1 MSQII
6 SILSMFAL
14 IACGPLQAP
23 KKNKSKKKQGE
34 IVTLNLTKAQ
44 KAQIQQLGLKVE
56 GKALF
61 IISGDQEALDQLA
74 IQDSIT
80 ESEMLIESNE
90 PGELDAKNFYLA
102 KKDFN
107 IPELLAKNPTY
118 DGRGVIVGGI
128 DDGVSPSL
136 PGLKTTTDGKRK
148 FLNRTASSNFYQYEV
163 KNVGNSDVYTDASA
177 YTMTY
182 TESFIKAFE
191 AKIDIEKKK
200 DTNNGTRE
208 LNGNGSNDVF
218 DMSVYET
225 ANGII
230 ACIDLDLNQTIEKV
244 ECLRPFSK
252 SGDYIFWN
260 KEKQRELTFEFNS
273 EDNTIKLSEGEVSGD
288 SHGEGVASVMS
299 GHKIGGLYDG
309 VAPGSQYVDYDLS
322 QDVGEFNEK
331 TIYSIGTFVRA
342 LDWMGQNGA
351 EVVNISYSI
360 FFYNAKSQD
369 FMRKALKKLV
379 EEYNMVISFSAG
391 NNGPG
396 LGSHNRGAIYPKD
409 VLVAGAFLNKEL
421 DENVHG
427 VTGLPEQGQVV
438 YYSSIGPGVHGGMGA
453 TVISPLS
460 SLTHSSG
467 TDGYR
472 AFNGTSSAA
481 PALAGAA
488 AVLISAVKQV
498 GLKVDAGSIVHAL
511 RLSAQRLVDVPYVV
525 QGAGLPKVDK
535 ALEIYKEIIA
545 GKQFKNISIDIS
557 KKFEDGVKTQG
568 LIYKTS
574 EISGI
579 EEEEILLK
587 GILSQAAPVQALV
600 NLVEPVRIE
609 YSHDFMKGAGNLW
622 IANSNSRFYLEI
634 DLDAAKKLS
643 HEVFGEIKIIS
654 QKSNRVLQT
663 IPVTIINDVVM
674 DKKVT
679 IDGALAAQSGH
690 RLHMKVPAG
699 VKAVGVR
706 MLDGTRMTEYAR
718 GNFYNASRV
727 RQSTLRG
734 LAPGKV
740 FYHEVEGGNSIQFTL
755 ARYGGT
761 SNELEFKYEI
771 FPVSVELESD
781 FVSVENAKINVIN
794 SFEQLNSELI
804 VREVFAPIS
813 KIVKKYK
820 KSEKEP
826 FSISAEITETGTYD
840 LAYKFAKN
848 PMTSYFYFNC
858 SYKIEKDGEM
868 TDQGSGY
875 SANFILSSDLPAKVT
890 FTCYPFDYD
899 DKNTFDEMTVF
910 GTITKEAK
918 EVMTDMV
925 RIESGDV
932 ELDLEDA
939 EMKSGSKYE
948 VLMTPIFE
956 NSTSNEVS
964 LGVIEAI

>member
-1 MSQII
+1 MSVL
-6 SILSMFAL
+6 LSVLSLLAL
-14 IACGPLQAP
+14 ISCGPIQGKAN
-23 KKNKSKKKQGE
+23 KKKSKKQAE
-34 IVTLNLTKAQ
+34 IVTLNLTQ
-44 KAQIQQLGLKVE
+44 TQQNMARELGLKVE
-56 GKALF
+56 GKAVY
-61 IISGDQEALDQLA
+61 IISGDQEAIDQLA

-80 ESEMLIESNE
+80 EDQIVIEMNQD
-90 PGELDAKNFYLA
+90 GDLDARNFYLA

-107 IPELLAKNPTY
+107 IPEFLAKNPTY

-148 FLNRTASSNFYQYEV
+148 FLNRTASSNFYEYTF

-182 TESFIKAFE
+182 GESFTKAFE

-200 DTNNGTRE
+200 DTNDSTRD
-208 LNGNGSNDVF
+208 LNGNGSRDVF

-225 ANGII
+225 SNGVV
-230 ACIDLDLNQTIEKV
+230 ACIDLDLNEKIDKV

-260 KEKQRELTFEFNS
+260 KENQRELTFEYDS
-273 EDNTIKLSEGEVSGD
+273 ENNTIKLSEGEVSGD

-309 VAPGSQYVDYDLS
+309 VAPGSQYIDYDLS
-322 QDVGEFNEK
+322 QDVGEFTQK

-342 LDWMGQNGA
+342 LEWMGQNGA

-460 SLTHSSG
+460 SLTHNSG

-488 AVLISAVKQV
+488 AVLISAVKQE

-511 RLSAQRLVDVPYVV
+511 RLSAKRLIDVPYVV

-535 ALEIYKEIIA
+535 ALEIYKEIIT
-545 GKQFKNISIDIS
+545 GKQFKNIRIDIS
-557 KKFEDGVKTQG
+557 KSFEDGVKTQG

-574 EISGI
+574 EISGV
-579 EEEEILLK
+579 EEEEVLLK
-587 GILSQAAPVQALV
+587 GILSDIAPVEAAV

-609 YSHDFMKGAGNLW
+609 YSHDFIKGAGNLW
-622 IANSNSRFYLEI
+622 IANSKSRLYIEI
-634 DLDAAKKLS
+634 DLDAAKKLE

-654 QKSNRVLQT
+654 QRTDKVLQT
-663 IPVTIINDVVM
+663 IPVTIINDIFM

-679 IDGALAAQSGH
+679 VDGALAAQSGH

-718 GNFYNASRV
+718 GNFYNSSRV

-740 FYHEVEGGNSIQFTL
+740 FYHEVDGGNSIQFTL
-755 ARYGGT
+755 ARFGGT
-761 SNELEFKYEI
+761 SNHLEFKYEI
-771 FPVSVELESD
+771 FPIAVSLNSEYVSVDNPKL
-781 FVSVENAKINVIN
+781 NATN
-794 SFEQLNSELI
+794 SYGQLNSEII
-804 VREVFAPIS
+804 VREVFEPIA
-813 KIVKKYK
+813 KVVKKYK

-826 FSISAEITETGTYD
+826 FTISAEIDETGTYE
-840 LAYKFAKN
+840 LAYDFAKK
-848 PMTSYFYFNC
+848 PMTTYFYFNC
-858 SYKIEKDGEM
+858 SYQVEKD
-868 TDQGSGY
+868 DKVVDRGSG
-875 SANFILSSDLPAKVT
+875 SSVNFILSNDLPKKLT
-890 FTCYPFDYD
+890 FTCFPFDYD
-899 DKNTFDEMTVF
+899 DKNTFDEMTIF
-910 GTITKEAK
+910 GTITKEADQ
-918 EVMTDMV
+918 VMSDMV
-925 RIESGDV
+925 RLENGEIE
-932 ELDLEDA
+932 LNLKDA
-939 EMKSGSKYE
+939 EMESGSKYE
-948 VLMTPIFE
+948 ILMTPIFE
-956 NSTSNEVS
+956 NNSSNEVS
-964 LGVIEAI
+964 LGVVEAI